1 MTDEIFRA
9 LGRLEGALASFREEQ
24 RDVNASAATARKAV
38 YEKLDAVGAVASATK
53 RDVDALVDRVIDVEK
68 KAKDF
73 SAMRERLIGA
83 GMLASAVKV
92 TIGGTLAAGAVWVWQ
107 HIRL

>member
-1 MTDEIFRA
+1 MTDDISRA
-9 LGRLEGALASFREEQ
+9 VGQIEGMLKLFIEEQ
-24 RDVNASAATARKAV
+24 RGVNASAATARKAV
-38 YEKLDAVGAVASATK
+38 YEKLEAVGATASATK

-92 TIGGTLAAGAVWVWQ
+92 TIGGTLAAGAVWIWQ